1 MYMNNSDVFFC
12 ARVFNNNR
20 QQNKDSNKWG
30 LQNDTGSSV
39 HHFRYEHGRTGT
51 QTTVRLFLF
60 VLFILT
66 VEVVTL
72 TVETPA
78 LVRHLAGDPP
88 LFGHCLVQFLAGFVE
103 YFRSLHWPCWC

>member
-1 MYMNNSDVFFC
+1 MNISDGLAPVSLK
-12 ARVFNNNR
+12 NNR
-20 QQNKDSNKWG
+20 QRNKDSNKRG

-39 HHFRYEHGRTGT
+39 HHFRYEHGRSGT
-51 QTTVRLFLF
+51 QTTVRLFLL

-78 LVRHLAGDPP
+78 LIGHLAGDPE
-88 LFGHCLVQFLAGFVE
+88 LLGHCLVQFLAGLVE
-103 YFRSLHWPCWC
+103 YFRSLHRPRWC